1 MGYFDDFKKA
11 AGKEISNA
19 ASAVM
24 EEAWDTDPTLATAA
38 PSEANIRNQ
47 IAFSTLR
54 FSFPT
59 TATDLRLSFP
69 AYLTAFQESF
79 TPQWQETQAFGR
91 ADPIPIYSNTSRSVT
106 LGFAIPNYDSDDAN
120 ENLKKLNK
128 LIQSLYPG
136 YTKLKSGA
144 TVLAS
149 PPLSRIKFANLI
161 IDHTNPFRGLLGYIK
176 SFSTDFQINS
186 KGVFMKS
193 HVSPG
198 RQTIF
203 PRVLSF
209 NITFQPLHEGPIGWD
224 VNKKGGKFFGGSEY
238 PYRTKLSMGDV
249 MQAPIDTAGKA
260 AGEFLEGAT
269 KSGLAK
275 IGILNNKNA

>member
-1 MGYFDDFKKA
+1 M
-11 AGKEISNA
+11 
-19 ASAVM
+19 
-24 EEAWDTDPTLATAA
+24 
-38 PSEANIRNQ
+38 
-47 IAFSTLR
+47 
-54 FSFPT
+54 
-59 TATDLRLSFP
+59 
-69 AYLTAFQESF
+69 
-79 TPQWQETQAFGR
+79 
-91 ADPIPIYSNTSRSVT
+91 T

-136 YTKLKSGA
+136 YTQLASGA

-176 SFSTDFQINS
+176 SLSTDFQINS

-198 RQTIF
+198 RQTIY

-209 NITFQPLHEGPIGWD
+209 NITFQPLHE
-224 VNKKGGKFFGGSEY
+224 VAAKAGSL
-238 PYRTKLSMGDV
+238 LS
-249 MQAPIDTAGKA
+249 
-260 AGEFLEGAT
+260 GAT
-269 KSGLAK
+269 SGFDKAIAE
-275 IGILNNKNA
+275 IGILNNKDA